1 MGSVTVR
8 SCIFLYQ
15 VSEDHQ
21 ATNLKQYCLKV
32 ISDNWVRAA
41 AHQTHLTL
49 TLLTPPTP
57 LLPSPIP
64 PSPLIPFSTPPT
76 PLLSLLTPPT
86 SLPHDPT
93 HSSPPP
99 PLSLN

>member
-15 VSEDHQ
+15 VSEDHR

-41 AHQTHLTL
+41 TYQTHSP
-49 TLLTPPTP
+49 LTP
-57 LLPSPIP
+57 
-64 PSPLIPFSTPPT
+64 
-76 PLLSLLTPPT
+76 
-86 SLPHDPT
+86 
-93 HSSPPP
+93 
-99 PLSLN
+99 

>member
-57 LLPSPIP
+57 LPSF
-64 PSPLIPFSTPPT
+64 PFQPH
-76 PLLSLLTPPT
+76 PLLSFPY
-86 SLPHDPT
+86 
-93 HSSPPP
+93 
-99 PLSLN
+99 

>member
-21 ATNLKQYCLKV
+21 ASNLKQYCLKV

-41 AHQTHLTL
+41 AHPTHLTL
-49 TLLTPPTP
+49 TLLTPPTS
-57 LLPSPIP
+57 LL
-64 PSPLIPFSTPPT
+64 T
-76 PLLSLLTPPT
+76 LLTPPT
-86 SLPHDPT
+86 SLLR
-93 HSSPPP
+93 PP
-99 PLSLN
+99 